1 MQLWVEEEQLRL
13 DGVESWLTDTL
24 GRLEEEQCRVDG
36 VEAVLGGGAVLV
48 EAPLHLIEPG
58 LLLLILAHLPH
69 STIS

>member
-36 VEAVLGGGAVLV
+36 VEAVLGGGAVL
-48 EAPLHLIEPG
+48 AR
-58 LLLLILAHLPH
+58 
-69 STIS
+69 